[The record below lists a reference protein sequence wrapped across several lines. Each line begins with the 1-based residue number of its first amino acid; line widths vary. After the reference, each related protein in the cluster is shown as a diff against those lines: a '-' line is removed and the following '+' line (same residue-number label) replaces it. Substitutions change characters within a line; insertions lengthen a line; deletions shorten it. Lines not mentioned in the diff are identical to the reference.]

1 MKKRTIRK
9 VVSELALLF
18 MVACYSSVYAQ
29 VSGGTIFGSVTDP
42 SQTAVAHASV
52 EIRNTDTNV
61 IHRADTNGAGFYS
74 VPNLVPGPY
83 ELKATSTGFAVAV
96 DKGLSL
102 TVGGDLEVNIQLRIG
117 SDVQTIEIRGEQPA
131 VDTTTSTLSGV
142 VNETT
147 VRELPLNARDWT
159 ALATL
164 EPGVVNIRTQPALT
178 ISNNRPIRGLG
189 TQLTVGGNRPQQNNY
204 RVDGVSINDYSNGAP
219 GSVLG
224 IDLGVDAIQEFSVIT
239 SNAEADYGKSSGG
252 IINAV
257 TKSGTNKLHG
267 SLYEFIRN
275 SVFDARNY
283 FDGST
288 VPPFKRNQFG
298 GSAGGP
304 LQKDKTFV
312 FGDYEGLRQSLNVT
326 NIDIVPSPNART
338 GKLVSGQVKID
349 PRVLPYM
356 QFFPLPNGP
365 VAGDTGTYSFVGEQI
380 TNENYFTTRVDH
392 RLTAKDNLFG
402 TYVFDDAKSTAPDS
416 FDNVLLGA
424 TSRRQLVTLEE
435 THTFSPTLINTVRFG
450 FSRVVVQAPTAL
462 SAINPAAN
470 DTSFGFV
477 PGKAVGA
484 FNIANLSNF
493 PGGFGAVG
501 QYRFHYNS
509 FQGYDDAFL
518 TRGIHSVKFGGAFER
533 IQVNQQGSANPAGVF
548 VFGSLAN
555 FYANQ
560 ATSFNAAFP
569 AAITPRR
576 LRQNI
581 AGAYIIDNINLR
593 HNLLFNLGL
602 RYEMASVPI
611 ETSGKLSS
619 LRNLTDSQPALG
631 SPYFQNPTYRNFEP
645 RVGFAWD
652 PFRDGRTLIRG
663 GFGVYDVLP
672 LTYQFEILSILS
684 APFYLQANL
693 GSVPKGA
700 FPNGAFNLLG
710 SSGLRYASVE
720 PDPPRNYVMQWN
732 FNVQREL
739 VKDLT
744 VMVGYIGSHGV
755 HQPFRAD
762 DVNVVQPIGQTSL
775 GYVWPTPRGSGTR
788 LNPSLGPISALY
800 YISSSIYHSLQTRVS
815 KRMGHGFQVGGSYT
829 WSKSIDDD
837 SSTILGNAFA
847 TSIGS
852 LPFFDLRLDRSLSD
866 FDARHVASI
875 NYVWQLPRPEEKSG
889 LFGWIT
895 SGWEMNGLLQASS
908 GLPFSP
914 TVAGDPLGLNGFQAT
929 FAFPDR
935 IFGGGCD
942 TATNPHNVHYI
953 KTSCFAFPSP
963 ATRLGTARRNS
974 LIGPGLMNLDFGVFK
989 NSRIRRISENFNAQ
1003 FRVEFFN
1010 VLNHANFAPPSNT
1023 QIFAQGG
1030 GAPLSSAGL
1039 ITSTATPS
1047 RQLQFAL
1054 KLLW

>member
-1 MKKRTIRK
+1 MSTRNVREASILTLLLM
-9 VVSELALLF
+9 LACTSY
-18 MVACYSSVYAQ
+18 MRAQ
-29 VSGGTIFGSVTDP
+29 VSGGTIFGTVTDP
-42 SQTAVAHASV
+42 SQAAVVHAKV
-52 EIRNTDTNV
+52 EVRNTNTNLV
-61 IHRADTNGAGFYS
+61 HQIDTNGAGFYS

-83 ELKATSTGFAVAV
+83 DVRVVFSGFAVAV
-96 DKGLSL
+96 HTGLSL

-117 SDVQTIEIRGEQPA
+117 SDVQMVEIRGEPAA
-131 VDTTTSTLSGV
+131 VDTTTGTISGV

-164 EPGVVNIRTQPALT
+164 EPGVATIRTQPALT

-189 TQLTVGGNRPQQNNY
+189 TQLTIGGNRPTQNNY
-204 RVDGVSINDYSNGAP
+204 RVDGISINDYSNGAP

-224 IDLGVDAIQEFSVIT
+224 VDLGVDAIQEFSVIT

-267 SLYEFIRN
+267 SAYEFIRN
-275 SVFDARNY
+275 SAFDARNY
-283 FDGST
+283 FDGAS

-304 LQKDKTFV
+304 IVKDRSFV
-312 FGDYEGLRQSLNVT
+312 FGDYEGLRQGLNVT
-326 NIDIVPSPNART
+326 NVDIVPSPNART
-338 GKLVSGQVKID
+338 GKLVSGQVAID
-349 PRVLPYM
+349 PKVMPYL

-365 VAGDTGTYSFVGEQI
+365 ITGDTGTYSFTGEQI

-392 RLTAKDNLFG
+392 RLTMKDNLFG
-402 TYVFDDAKSTAPDS
+402 TYMFDDAKSTAPDS

-424 TSRRQLVTLEE
+424 ASRRQLVTLEE
-435 THTFSPTLINTVRFG
+435 THTFSPTFINTVRYG
-450 FSRVVVQAPTAL
+450 FSRTVVQAPTAL

-470 DTSFGFV
+470 DPSFGFV
-477 PGKAVGA
+477 PGKPVGA
-484 FNIANLSNF
+484 FNIAGLTSF
-493 PGGFGAVG
+493 PGGFGTVG

-509 FQGYDDAFL
+509 FQTYDDAFL
-518 TRGIHSVKFGGAFER
+518 TRGIHSIKFGGAFER
-533 IQVNQQGSANPAGVF
+533 IQVNQQGSANPGGVF
-548 VFGSLAN
+548 VFGSLAS

-569 AAITPRR
+569 ADITPRR

-581 AGAYIIDNINLR
+581 AGGYIIDDITLK
-593 HNLLFNLGL
+593 HNLSVNLGL
-602 RYEMASVPI
+602 RYEMASVPV
-611 ETSGKLSS
+611 ETSGKLSN
-619 LRNLTDSQPALG
+619 LRNLTDTQPALG

-652 PFRDGRTLIRG
+652 PFRNGRTSVRG
-663 GFGVYDVLP
+663 GFGLYDVLP
-672 LTYQFEILSILS
+672 LTYQFEVLDILS

-693 GSVPKGA
+693 GTVPKGA
-700 FPNGAFNLLG
+700 FPSAAFNLLG

-720 PDPPRNYVMQWN
+720 PDPPRSYVMQWN
-732 FNVQREL
+732 LNVQRE
-739 VKDLT
+739 VMKDLT
-744 VMVGYIGSHGV
+744 VQIGYVGSHGV

-775 GYVWPTPRGSGTR
+775 GYIWPTPRGSGTR
-788 LNPSLGPISALY
+788 LNPNLGPTSALY

-815 KRMGHGFQVGGSYT
+815 KRLSQGFQVGGSYT

-837 SSTILGNAFA
+837 SSTILGNAFS

-852 LPFFDLRLDRSLSD
+852 LPFFDLRLDRALSD
-866 FDARHVASI
+866 FDVRHVASI
-875 NYVWQLPRPEEKSG
+875 NYVWQLPKPAGKSG

-895 SGWEMNGLLQASS
+895 NGWEMNGLLQASS

-914 TVAGDPLGLNGFQAT
+914 TVAGDPVGLNGFQAT

-935 IFGGGCD
+935 IFGGACD
-942 TATNPHNVHYI
+942 AAINPHNIHYI
-953 KTSCFAFPSP
+953 NTNCFTFPSP
-963 ATRLGTARRNS
+963 GTRIGTARRNS
-974 LIGPGLMNLDFGVFK
+974 LIGPGLLNLDSGIFK
-989 NSRIRRISENFNAQ
+989 NNRIRKISENFNAQ

-1010 VLNHANFAPPSNT
+1010 ILNHTNFAPPSNT

-1030 GAPLSSAGL
+1030 GAPLTTAGL